1 MTNYIIRRLIF
12 AFLTL
17 FGVSLVTFLVVNAVP
32 ADPAA
37 VIAGPYANAQ
47 TVENIRHQL
56 GLDRP
61 LTVQYGV
68 FLWNAL
74 HGNWGVSFINQLPV
88 LQQILDSFPA
98 TVLLGLTAFF
108 TQLLIG
114 IPLGA
119 IAAARQN
126 SWVDNLVMGNVLIG
140 LSLPRYWLGV
150 MLLFVFAFKLSW
162 FPLGG
167 YGEVSNIVLPALTV
181 GLTGAAYYA
190 RLLRTSMIEVKR
202 QDYVL
207 TARAKGITESRVLT
221 RHIMRNSLI
230 PVVTW
235 AGIDLA
241 SFMGGLII
249 VESVFGWP
257 GIGRL
262 TFMAIQNMD
271 IPLIMGTVLF
281 SGIIVVLMNLIV
293 DICYVFLDP
302 RISYE

>member
-1 MTNYIIRRLIF
+1 MTNYIIRRLIY

-17 FGVSLVTFLVVNAVP
+17 IGVSLVTFLVVNAVP
-32 ADPAA
+32 ADPAS
-37 VIAGPYANAQ
+37 VIAGPYADAQ
-47 TVENIRHQL
+47 TIENIRHQL

-88 LQQILDSFPA
+88 LQQILDRFPA
-98 TVLLGLTAFF
+98 TIQLGLAAFF

-150 MLLFVFAFKLSW
+150 VLLFIFAFKLSW

-167 YGEVSNIVLPALTV
+167 YGQAANIALPALTV

-207 TARAKGITESRVLT
+207 TARAKGITQRRVLIH
-221 RHIMRNSLI
+221 HIMRNSLI

-249 VESVFGWP
+249 IESVFGWP

-262 TFMAIQNMD
+262 TFQAIQNMD

-281 SGIIVVLMNLIV
+281 SAIIVVLMNLIV

>member
-1 MTNYIIRRLIF
+1 VTNYIIRRLIY

-17 FGVSLVTFLVVNAVP
+17 LGVSLVTFLVVYAVP

-37 VIAGPYANAQ
+37 VIAGPYADAQ
-47 TVENIRHQL
+47 TVANIRHQL

-61 LTVQYGV
+61 LTVQYGL
-68 FLWNAL
+68 FLWHAL
-74 HGNWGVSFINQLPV
+74 QGDWGVSFINQLPV
-88 LQQILDSFPA
+88 IQQILDRFPA
-98 TVLLGLTAFF
+98 TVQLGLAAFF

-114 IPLGA
+114 IPLG
-119 IAAARQN
+119 ILAAVKQN
-126 SWVDNLVMGNVLIG
+126 SWLDNLVMSNVLIG

-150 MLLFVFAFKLSW
+150 MLLFIFAFKLSW

-167 YGEVSNIVLPALTV
+167 YGKPANLVLPALTV

-190 RLLRTSMIEVKR
+190 RLLRSSMIEVKR

-207 TARAKGITESRVLT
+207 TARAKGISQARVLFF
-221 RHIMRNSLI
+221 HVMRNSLI

-241 SFMGGLII
+241 SFLGGLII
-249 VESVFGWP
+249 VEAVFGWP
-257 GIGRL
+257 GIGQL
-262 TFMAIQNMD
+262 TFQAIQNVD

-281 SGIIVVLMNLIV
+281 SAIIVVLANLIV

-302 RISYE
+302 RISYD

>member
-1 MTNYIIRRLIF
+1 MTNYIIRRLIY

-17 FGVSLVTFLVVNAVP
+17 LGVSLVTFLVVYAVP

-37 VIAGPYANAQ
+37 VIAGPYADAQ
-47 TVENIRHQL
+47 TVANIRHQL

-61 LTVQYGV
+61 LTVQYGL
-68 FLWNAL
+68 FLWHAL
-74 HGNWGVSFINQLPV
+74 QGDWGVSFINQLPV
-88 LQQILDSFPA
+88 IQQILDRFPA
-98 TVLLGLTAFF
+98 TVQLGLAAFF

-114 IPLGA
+114 IPLG
-119 IAAARQN
+119 ILAAVKQN
-126 SWVDNLVMGNVLIG
+126 SWLDNLVMSNVLIG

-150 MLLFVFAFKLSW
+150 MLLFIFAFKLSW

-167 YGEVSNIVLPALTV
+167 YGKPANLVLPALTV

-190 RLLRTSMIEVKR
+190 RLLRSSMIEVKR

-207 TARAKGITESRVLT
+207 TARAKGISQARVLFF
-221 RHIMRNSLI
+221 HVMRNSLI

-241 SFMGGLII
+241 SFLGGLII
-249 VESVFGWP
+249 VEAVFGWP
-257 GIGRL
+257 GIGQL
-262 TFMAIQNMD
+262 TFQAIQNVD

-281 SGIIVVLMNLIV
+281 SAIIVVLANLIV

-302 RISYE
+302 RISYD